1 MQKRDLPKRVEE
13 LEEKVKALEFLLEN
27 DKDDIVICSK
37 AKTKF
42 GMVHVSWYA
51 KFLDYDGKV
60 AEVYITDV
68 VLSDMNAIS
77 IEVKNWGVPFKFI
90 EVRCHGVLTEVYKV
104 DGFLDKLWKQD
115 TQNYMEQYGVQMAKK
130 D

>member
-1 MQKRDLPKRVEE
+1 MQKNDLAKKVEE
-13 LEEKVKALEFLLEN
+13 LEEKVKALEFLMDN
-27 DKDDIVICSK
+27 DKDDVVICSK

-42 GMVHVSWYA
+42 GVVHISWYA
-51 KFLDYDGKV
+51 KFLDFDGKL
-60 AEVYITDV
+60 AEVYITDA
-68 VLSDMNAIS
+68 VLSDMSAIS
-77 IEVKNWGVPFKFI
+77 IEVKNRGAPFKFI

-115 TQNYMEQYGVQMAKK
+115 TQYYAERYEVRMAIN